1 MSVTRRRRVGILVAT
16 LLFTAG
22 TVGWFAYG
30 PMARVVCATAGW
42 SLDKPSDTKL
52 WACKR
57 SCVKG
62 WAHDCVYY
70 DEMQSGDIR
79 EMQRLLNAAA
89 GETSP
94 PMRPAV
100 DRADDAA
107 RAQIGCDD
115 GDGAACG
122 ALGDA
127 YAGGGAFDPE
137 PDSARSRAAWARG
150 CDLGHAPSCTKLGER
165 DFTSSPTD
173 YARAIPL
180 LRRGCDGADGY
191 GCALLAS
198 AYHEG
203 RGVAVDETRSV
214 QLYDSSCALG
224 SARGCGEAMQAHD
237 RAGET
242 QRALEL
248 ALRGCA
254 LDDETS
260 CYRVATWGDRTPL
273 PPAVVAVLERR
284 CAAQPTGSICYGLGL
299 RLIAGAGLDADPT
312 RGRAMFL
319 RACHADASS
328 AQAAAACDAYADLVE
343 GHAGSEFGA
352 GAGAMFEDRIP

>member
-1 MSVTRRRRVGILVAT
+1 LISVTRRRRVGILVAT

-107 RAQIGCDD
+107 RAQMGCDD

-137 PDSARSRAAWARG
+137 PDSARSRAAWARA
-150 CDLGHAPSCTKLGER
+150 CDLGHAPSCTKLGAR

-203 RGVAVDETRSV
+203 RGVAVDEARSV
-214 QLYDSSCALG
+214 RLYDSSCTLG
-224 SARGCGEAMQAHD
+224 WAAGCASAMEGHE
-237 RAGET
+237 RAGEP
-242 QRALEL
+242 RDAMEM
-248 ALRGCA
+248 ALRGCT
-254 LDDETS
+254 LDDES
-260 CYRVATWGDRTPL
+260 ACYRVVVMGARSLL

-284 CAAQPTGSICYGLGL
+284 CAAKPAGAICYGLGL
-299 RLIAGAGLDADPT
+299 RLMSGVGLAADPA
-312 RGRAMFL
+312 RGRAMYL
-319 RACHADASS
+319 AACHATARD
-328 AQAAAACDAYADLVE
+328 AAAVTACDSLADQIQDSGV
-343 GHAGSEFGA
+343 
-352 GAGAMFEDRIP
+352 FELR